1 MNTYN
6 VSELKAGMKF
16 TSPLYIE
23 GDTLFVP
30 KMVPIK
36 QREIDR
42 LKKWNITTVYGEGEP
57 YDPESAE
64 ASGSNNILDAVF
76 ESEDYRKIISFYK
89 DLSERMAGIYGAIRR
104 RERITTD
111 TIDQVVDGLNGE
123 LRVRRDELVQY
134 ILYGLQ
140 GESSFEQ
147 NALNSAALSIL
158 IARQMSM
165 TEHKILELATAAL
178 THDIGMLRLPEEVV
192 NKSGQLTGEEL
203 QQIKTHPIH
212 SYKILVRELGYPDA
226 IGQAALQHQE
236 RWDGT
241 GYPRGLK
248 GQKIAM
254 HARIIAVADAFEAMI
269 SKRPYRDSM
278 IGYRAMRTIL
288 GDNGRRFDPEIL
300 KVFIRTMGLYPLGSV
315 VLLNNSAVGRVIA
328 VNESAPL
335 RPKVK
340 IMIDETGSWAKDD
353 SGDTI
358 DLSKEKQLFIVRAID
373 PKDLRSDPNAQS
385 NPNAQSQKGSGTG
398 Q

>member
-6 VSELKAGMKF
+6 VSDLKPGMKF
-16 TSPLYIE
+16 TSPLFID

-36 QREIDR
+36 ERDLKR
-42 LKKWNITTVYGEGEP
+42 LEAWNITTVRGEGEP
-57 YDPESAE
+57 YEPGRDS
-64 ASGSNNILDAVF
+64 SSISNNILNAVF
-76 ESEDYRKIISFYK
+76 ESADYQKVISFYRGLTDK
-89 DLSERMAGIYGAIRR
+89 MADIYSSIRQ
-104 RERITTD
+104 REKVTSD
-111 TIDQVVDGLNGE
+111 DIDQVVDGLNGE

-140 GESSFEQ
+140 GGSSFEQ
-147 NALNSAALSIL
+147 NALNSASLSIL

-165 TEHKILELATAAL
+165 TEHKVLELATAAL
-178 THDIGMLRLPEEVV
+178 THDIGMLRLPEAIV
-192 NKSGQLTGEEL
+192 NKSGKLSGDEL

-212 SYKILVRELGYPDA
+212 SYKILVRELGFPDA

-241 GYPRGLK
+241 GYPRGLQ
-248 GQKIAM
+248 GQKISM

-315 VLLNNSAVGRVIA
+315 VLLNNSAVGRVVA

-340 IMIDETGSWAKDD
+340 IMIDETGSWAEQD

-373 PKDLRSDPNAQS
+373 PKDLQSDRNGEPPES
-385 NPNAQSQKGSGTG
+385 T
-398 Q
+398 